1 MGLFVGQARSNKTRF
16 HLCRPP
22 SISQPAQIRKG
33 KEKKELGAEAG
44 GQKGEGSAGS
54 KVEKSGGREGEGGLG
69 RGEKGRGGEG
79 VKREGWGMICIRSDQ
94 TGAPGKG

>member
-33 KEKKELGAEAG
+33 KEKKDLGAEAG

-54 KVEKSGGREGEGGLG
+54 KVEKSGGREGGGVGGGGGRRVGEG
-69 RGEKGRGGEG
+69 RG
-79 VKREGWGMICIRSDQ
+79 
-94 TGAPGKG
+94 